1 MADLIEYKLLI
12 CRASL
17 AGVTIALCCHH
28 RCSWDTYIGKDFM
41 EKCGLTQ
48 RDFALLCKLSGW
60 TAATWT
66 GWKTKEEMNREISGV
81 SLGVSP
87 NRDIDGVDPNRDIS
101 GVSPKGTDSKEDQG
115 ETSSTAKNIKDKNR
129 QTSQLEGK
137 TTKDKEITG
146 SNDLEEHQR
155 QEQSFSR

>member
-1 MADLIEYKLLI
+1 
-12 CRASL
+12 
-17 AGVTIALCCHH
+17 
-28 RCSWDTYIGKDFM
+28 M

-60 TAATWT
+60 TAATWN

-87 NRDIDGVDPNRDIS
+87 NRDIDGVSPNREFDGVDPNRDIS
-101 GVSPKGTDSKEDQG
+101 GVSPKCTDSKEDQA
-115 ETSSTAKNIKDKNR
+115 ETSSTAKNIEDKNR